1 MKKFNSLEAVTLTTL
16 LDWRTARD
24 WFEKE
29 FSTWRKKTFVFA
41 ILFTLHYCWM
51 VPMAWFKKTFSS
63 AAPAGETTSAF
74 RETYPHTQRP
84 EITRSDICLVAGF
97 LLFVAALVF
106 TLRSIAC
113 LHGGDVSCSFASAWL
128 GEVVMN
134 LIR

>member
-16 LDWRTARD
+16 LDWRTAWN

-29 FSTWRKKTFVFA
+29 FSTWLKEIFVLA
-41 ILFTLHYCWM
+41 ILSILYYCWM
-51 VPMAWFKKTFSS
+51 VPMAWFKRVFSS
-63 AAPAGETTSAF
+63 ATPAGETTSAF
-74 RETYPHTQRP
+74 RVTYPHTQRP
-84 EITRSDICLVAGF
+84 VITFADICLVAGF

-113 LHGGDVSCSFASAWL
+113 LHGDDVSCSFASAWL

>member
-1 MKKFNSLEAVTLTTL
+1 MEKKLNPLELFLMFLLFRTMCATLAL
-16 LDWRTARD
+16 
-24 WFEKE
+24 
-29 FSTWRKKTFVFA
+29 KT
-41 ILFTLHYCWM
+41 
-51 VPMAWFKKTFSS
+51 WFKKTFSS

-84 EITRSDICLVAGF
+84 EITRSDVCLVAAF

-113 LHGGDVSCSFASAWL
+113 LHGDDVSCSFASTWL